1 MPVVSNHR
9 NVVRKFAPILLIVAL
24 ASGHIACGAPESDA
38 TIIEQNYN
46 AWVQV
51 ANARDLELWSS
62 YLAPDASF
70 MPPDAPLLD
79 TREAILDYY
88 RKAFADPHFSLDCQ
102 QLFVE
107 VAQSGDM
114 AWASGKCKAT
124 FSGLDGE
131 QAFGTSRWFKVWLK
145 QADGSWKCRVN
156 TWDYTNAQFE

>member
-1 MPVVSNHR
+1 MPVVSNYR
-9 NVVRKFAPILLIVAL
+9 YVVRKFAPIISIVAL
-24 ASGHIACGAPESDA
+24 TFGRIAFGAPESDA
-38 TIIEQNYN
+38 TIIEQNYK

-51 ANARDLELWSS
+51 TNARDLELWSS

-79 TREAILDYY
+79 TRDAILDYY
-88 RKAFADPHFSLDCQ
+88 RKAFADPHFSLDCK
-102 QLFVE
+102 QLSVD

-114 AWASGKCKAT
+114 AWASGACKAT
-124 FSGLDGE
+124 FTDTDG
-131 QAFGTSRWFKVWLK
+131 QKASGTSRWFKVWLK

>member
-9 NVVRKFAPILLIVAL
+9 YIFRKFAPIVLIVAL
-24 ASGHIACGAPESDA
+24 TSDRVALGASESDA
-38 TIIEQNYN
+38 TIIERNYN

-51 ANARDLELWSS
+51 TNARDLDLWSS

-79 TREAILDYY
+79 SRDEIFDYY

-102 QLFVE
+102 QLSVD
-107 VAQSGDM
+107 VAQSRDM
-114 AWASGKCKAT
+114 AWASGECKAT
-124 FSGLDGE
+124 FTDINGE
-131 QAFGTSRWFKVWLK
+131 KASGTSRWFKVWLK

-156 TWDYTNAQFE
+156 TWDYTN